1 MHCLVAEAKRT
12 IATHIVW
19 QPAPVGGQDCP
30 TGDDSDRQQYNSRR
44 PHEYQEG
51 SKIFEEYQAYSGISF
66 LLTRTQDDD
75 KPGA

>member
-30 TGDDSDRQQYNSRR
+30 TGDDSDRQKYNSRR
-44 PHEYQEG
+44 RHEYQEV
-51 SKIFEEYQAYSGISF
+51 SKFFEEYQA
-66 LLTRTQDDD
+66 
-75 KPGA
+75 

>member
-30 TGDDSDRQQYNSRR
+30 TRDDSDQQKYNSIRR
-44 PHEYQEG
+44 HEYQEG
-51 SKIFEEYQAYSGISF
+51 LKFQEIPKIIQNLPQSSKVCQN
-66 LLTRTQDDD
+66 
-75 KPGA
+75 P